1 MQVFIVI
8 AATILGL
15 IIQYFIIKAA
25 VASGT
30 KETYSNIDKYNHS
43 QMRKAVKEGIL
54 EAMKVGDSNFMAE
67 LHKTIAAAIKTAADE
82 ADSPVS
88 NYN

>member
-1 MQVFIVI
+1 MQVFIVV

-15 IIQYFIIKAA
+15 IIQYFIIKLA
-25 VASGT
+25 VVNGT
-30 KETYSNIDKYNHS
+30 QETFNSIDKYNHS

-54 EAMKVGDSNFMAE
+54 EAMKVGDSQFTAE
-67 LHKTIAAAIKTAADE
+67 LRDTIAAAIKKAADE
-82 ADSPVS
+82 AESPVS